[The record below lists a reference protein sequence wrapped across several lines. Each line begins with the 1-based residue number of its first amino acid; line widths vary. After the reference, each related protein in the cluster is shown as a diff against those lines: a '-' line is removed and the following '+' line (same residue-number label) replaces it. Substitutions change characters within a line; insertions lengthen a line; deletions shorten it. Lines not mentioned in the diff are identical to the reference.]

1 MIMASSPKHK
11 STELARRYQ
20 LELRRCL
27 QQGATGSLRPAQKL
41 GRQAMAEGL
50 ETLDL
55 TLIHEQ
61 ALIAQA
67 LPIRSSAA
75 RARMIRLAGAFFA
88 KAILPLEG
96 THRLAVQA
104 NIRLSRLN
112 QALSQRTLDLATSN
126 RELKKEI
133 AKRLVVERSLRHS
146 EQHSIRLLN
155 QSRRMQ
161 EQLRQLSRQI
171 LSAQEE
177 ERKRI
182 SRELHDV
189 IAQVL
194 TSINVRLAVLK
205 TEAAVNTKGLSRNI
219 ARTQKMVEKSVDLVH
234 RFAYDLRPAVL
245 DILGLIPAL
254 HSFMKG
260 FAKETGVHV
269 SLTAFAGVEQLSNVK
284 RTALYRVAQEAL
296 TNVARHAQASRVE
309 VNIQRLGK
317 FVRMQIKDNGR
328 SFQVEQVLRVGKS
341 KRMGLL
347 SMRERAEMVG
357 GHFSI
362 ESAAGKG
369 TTVRVQLPF
378 KKGGKERMGS

>member
-219 ARTQKMVEKSVDLVH
+219 ARTQKMVEKS
-234 RFAYDLRPAVL
+234 PAVL